1 VVAAGL
7 LAGCGGG
14 GNVGM
19 RVRKPASQRPDVDLA
34 IASKGKLVIPGGGA
48 FNLTSFKSG
57 QMGAARGLSEAI
69 GNDGARC
76 RAEARDGG
84 SAWGEY
90 QLGYCFDNVTDVP
103 LDATVRLRL
112 TVTESTSTGEADEE
126 EANSLATATGTLVF
140 FIKDATTG
148 LNVRKE
154 SLLSS
159 DLEKGAAS
167 THTPHDLVFDARFE
181 SGHGYYLVIAGR
193 AEVKA
198 AAARSVACSLDVA
211 RCSLEIAWR
220 DLTTA
225 SRGEASESSLSRHEP
240 EVSVA
245 TP

>member
-1 VVAAGL
+1 MFAWRKPSLGCLGVVVAAGL

-34 IASKGKLVIPGGGA
+34 MASKGKLVIPGGGA

-103 LDATVRLRL
+103 LDVALDAVLNVNGYGYIQTHNIYRIVPLSQIGGDEVETVRGRIS
-112 TVTESTSTGEADEE
+112 E
-126 EANSLATATGTLVF
+126 
-140 FIKDATTG
+140 G
-148 LNVRKE
+148 LQ
-154 SLLSS
+154 
-159 DLEKGAAS
+159 
-167 THTPHDLVFDARFE
+167 H
-181 SGHGYYLVIAGR
+181 
-193 AEVKA
+193 
-198 AAARSVACSLDVA
+198 
-211 RCSLEIAWR
+211 
-220 DLTTA
+220 
-225 SRGEASESSLSRHEP
+225 
-240 EVSVA
+240 
-245 TP
+245 